1 MDICLH
7 TGIGI
12 FGRKQASVI
21 QRSKFPILHNNVTGP
36 GDDLAVERAGQVIS
50 GPQVVGVVVGV
61 QLASLVQQGRGAG
74 LDALHHDGEA
84 GLVAVDIAVGEA
96 VGLLLHQGLVVLAG
110 EVHHELLHHGGGLV
124 HVAAGGLVLR
134 AVAVA
139 RVVDVE
145 ISVSTLAGR
154 DHTERWFGIK
164 R

>member
-50 GPQVVGVVVGV
+50 GPQVVGVVVGA

-74 LDALHHDGEA
+74 LDALHHHA
-84 GLVAVDIAVGEA
+84 QPVLVAVDIAIGVA
-96 VGLLLHQGLVVLAG
+96 IDFLLHQGLVVLVG
-110 EVHHELLHHGGGLV
+110 DIVYD
-124 HVAAGGLVLR
+124 R
-134 AVAVA
+134 
-139 RVVDVE
+139 
-145 ISVSTLAGR
+145 
-154 DHTERWFGIK
+154 
-164 R
+164 